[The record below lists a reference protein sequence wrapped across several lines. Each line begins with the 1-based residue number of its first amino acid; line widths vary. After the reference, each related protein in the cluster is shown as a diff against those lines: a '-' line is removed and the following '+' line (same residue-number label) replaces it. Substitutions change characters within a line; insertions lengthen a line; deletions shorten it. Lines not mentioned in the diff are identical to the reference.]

1 MKNYFKKYNKGYSL
15 IEIIFYISIFVVLSL
30 VVIDALVVMT
40 KAFRENNIQSDIVS
54 SSSIMERISREIKQ
68 ANTATVNT
76 SSDLT
81 LMVPNQVDALV
92 RPVRFV
98 LSGGNIE
105 LYDNSVL
112 IDNLN
117 SNDVTVVDLTFSGV
131 LSSYSAA
138 VRINLSVSS
147 VHDPLGRVYDFQNTV
162 VLRGSY

>member
-30 VVIDALVVMT
+30 VVINALIVMT
-40 KAFRENNIQSDIVS
+40 KAFRENSIQADIVS

-81 LMVPNQVDALV
+81 LMVPNEVDALV
-92 RPVRFV
+92 RPVRLM

-117 SNDVTVVDLTFSGV
+117 SKDVTVTGLTFSGV
-131 LSSYSAA
+131 LTTSSAA

-147 VHDPLGRVYDFQNTV
+147 VHDPLGRVYDFQNTI